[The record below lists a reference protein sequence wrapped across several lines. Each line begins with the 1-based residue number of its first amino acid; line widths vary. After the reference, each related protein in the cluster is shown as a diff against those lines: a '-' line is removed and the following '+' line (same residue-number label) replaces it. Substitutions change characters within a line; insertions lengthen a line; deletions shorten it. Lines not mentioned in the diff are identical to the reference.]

1 MCSIL
6 WYAFPEK
13 PDFFDLNELE
23 CRLLSSARIVFQKLL
38 RAPRGRQLKIHG
50 NIVNVPADVTLVQYL
65 TMLPRLQFQTGTI
78 KVNLKR
84 KSLYKRS
91 AMSLNVRPCKVHQ
104 AANWLRTNSSLYEDE
119 GVIFEAIES
128 ISTVT
133 L

>member
-1 MCSIL
+1 MQYLMVWHFQIT
-6 WYAFPEK
+6 
-13 PDFFDLNELE
+13 
-23 CRLLSSARIVFQKLL
+23 RLAPRIVFQKLL

-50 NIVNVPADVTLVQYL
+50 SIVNVPADVTSTV
-65 TMLPRLQFQTGTI
+65 TMLPCLQFQTGAI

-91 AMSLNVRPCKVHQ
+91 AMSLNVRPCKVLQ
-104 AANWLRTNSSLYEDE
+104 AANWLRTNSSLYKDE
-119 GVIFEAIES
+119 GVVFEAIGS